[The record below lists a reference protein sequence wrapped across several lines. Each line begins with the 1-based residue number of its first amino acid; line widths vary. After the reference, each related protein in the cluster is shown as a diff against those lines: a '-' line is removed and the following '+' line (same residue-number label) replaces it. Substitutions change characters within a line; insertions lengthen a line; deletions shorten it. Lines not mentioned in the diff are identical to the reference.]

1 MDSHARLITSELGFN
16 VPTTLMIR
24 YALWGVLAALAGAA
38 IALVPSPMSA
48 LALGALVLLAL
59 SVYSPFALFAALL
72 VLSPLR
78 TLIQTEA
85 PLSLPLD
92 IGQILLLLFA
102 GVWGVHRLLHSRR
115 ILTFRITALAL
126 PLGLFVLWGLMSW
139 LWAWSLTAAITEGIK
154 WVTILLVAVFVY
166 YHAGSGRWR
175 LFVAALVIAATANA
189 IVGIYIFFGG
199 SGADHLLIGGRFFRA
214 FGTFGQPNPF
224 GGFMGIIFPLSLA
237 VAVDYGHLWY
247 KHRQAQ
253 HAAVCAA
260 ALACAGLIAA
270 ALVMSWSRGA
280 WLSVIGAVFVMGIL
294 LPRRLIHS
302 FFLFVALSALGLI
315 IWTSGVLPASIAQRI
330 SSSTEEFFAFEDMRG
345 VNITTE
351 NYAVV
356 ERLAHWQAAL
366 NMAQAHPF
374 GVGIGNF
381 NAAYAPHRLLN
392 WPQPLGHAHNYYLN
406 VLAETGIIGLAAY
419 LVFQGSTLL
428 FAARGRA
435 HPSASV
441 RYLAVALVG
450 SWVYVSLH
458 SVLDN
463 LYVNNVFI
471 HVGVLLGLT
480 FWVYQQSTLTTAT
493 EYHGNRATI

>member
-1 MDSHARLITSELGFN
+1 MDSHARLITSELGSN
-16 VPTTLMIR
+16 ASNTSTVR
-24 YALWGVLAALAGAA
+24 WALWAMLAALAGAVV
-38 IALVPSPMSA
+38 ALVPSSMSA
-48 LALGALVLLAL
+48 LTLGTLVLLAL
-59 SVYSPFALFAALL
+59 SAYSPFALFAALL

-85 PLSLPLD
+85 PFSFPLD
-92 IGQILLLLFA
+92 IGQVLLLLFA
-102 GVWGVHRLLHSRR
+102 GIWSVHRLLHHRR
-115 ILTFRITALAL
+115 VLTFRITALAL
-126 PLGLFVLWGLMSW
+126 PLGLFVLWGLTSW
-139 LWAWSLTAAITEGIK
+139 LWAWSLTTAITEGIK
-154 WVTILLVAVFVY
+154 WVTILLVAVFVH
-166 YHAGSGRWR
+166 YHAESGRWR
-175 LFVAALVIAATANA
+175 VFVAVLVIAATANA
-189 IVGIYIFFGG
+189 VIGIYIFFGG

-237 VAVDYGHLWY
+237 MAVDYGHLWY
-247 KHRQAQ
+247 KHRQGQ
-253 HAAVCAA
+253 QAAACAA

-270 ALVMSWSRGA
+270 ALIMSWSRGA
-280 WLSVIGAVFVMGIL
+280 WLSVIGALFVMGIL

-302 FFLFVALSALGLI
+302 IFLFVALSALGLI
-315 IWTSGVLPASIAQRI
+315 IWTSGVLPASITERI

-345 VNITTE
+345 VDITTE

-366 NMAQAHPF
+366 NMAQAHPL
-374 GVGIGNF
+374 GVGIGGF

-419 LVFQGSTLL
+419 LVFQGSALL
-428 FAARGRA
+428 FAAQGRA

-450 SWVYVSLH
+450 SWVYISLH
-458 SVLDN
+458 SMLDN